1 MDSDAIKYAK
11 DVLNL
16 TDESLLNGRM
26 SDKLIETI
34 NEVKLKHRTSNSS
47 TFMRWLII
55 KYFKF
60 IGFSLNKW
68 HKDDYYKK

>member
-47 TFMRWLII
+47 TFMR
-55 KYFKF
+55 
-60 IGFSLNKW
+60 
-68 HKDDYYKK
+68 